1 MLKTVGCTSLD
12 DLINKTIPKEII
24 THKMKLPQPIS
35 EEEALEEMRAIA
47 KKNKIEKSYL
57 GEGYYGTYMPTV
69 IQRNVYENPGWY
81 TGYTPYQAEISQG
94 RLECLLNFQ
103 TMISNLTGL
112 PIANSSLLDEATA
125 AAEAYH
131 IAHETCKNRKKFFVS
146 QDCHPS
152 TIAVVRERAH
162 LLGDEVVVGDVRTA
176 DFSTKEYSGVLVQY
190 PNTYGELFDYKS
202 VSDSIHANGG
212 LFITDADLLALT
224 VVKTPGE
231 ISADVCVGSTQ
242 RFGLPMG
249 YGGPAAGYM
258 AVQEKHLRKMPG
270 RIIGVTIDS
279 HGNKCM
285 RLALQARE
293 QHIKRQR
300 ATSNVCT
307 AQVLTANMS
316 CMYAMYHGP
325 EGLKKIATRVH
336 KMANAF
342 EMALRENG
350 HTVKSVDYF
359 DTITVTV
366 PNADETIQNAHKKGI
381 LLRRVSDTQVCASFD
396 ETTSAD
402 DLVKLLSC
410 FDVQADAKD
419 LDERSSGAIPA
430 AFQRTTPVLPHEI
443 FNKYHSEHQMTRYLH
458 MLETR
463 DLSLNYSMIT
473 LGSCTMKLNATT
485 TMMPIT
491 WPEFTNLHPFAPR
504 EDAKGYQ
511 KIIDDMDKM
520 LCTITGFKKMSFQPL
535 SGAHGEFSGLL
546 TIRKYLDSIGEQK
559 RNVCLIPRSAHGTN
573 PASAAMNGMT
583 VVEVNNLPNGAIDLP
598 DLEKKIAQY
607 KDTLACIMITYPSTY
622 GIFDEGIKDIVK
634 MVHDAGAQVYMD
646 GANMNAQVGHTC
658 PGVIGADVCH
668 LNLHKTFAMPHGG
681 GGPGVGAIGVAKH
694 LVPFLPTNPTLPVH
708 SGEGSIVSGAPYG
721 NANLLPITWMYLRM
735 LGIDGL
741 RKNTACAILNAN
753 YMAAR
758 LGKDYHV
765 MFSGKQGMC
774 GHEFILDVKPFEP
787 YGITENEIAKRLMD
801 YGFHAPTMSFPVH
814 GSLMIEPTESE
825 DKQMLDRFCDA
836 LIMIRKEIQDIA
848 DGKMDKEDNPLK
860 NAPHTA
866 QDVISDN
873 WNHKYSRELAAYP
886 TPETRAN
893 KYWPT
898 CGQVNNTWGDR
909 KLLFTVDSLKN

>member
-1 MLKTVGCTSLD
+1 
-12 DLINKTIPKEII
+12 
-24 THKMKLPQPIS
+24 MKFPPTLS
-35 EEEALEEMRAIA
+35 EEEALEELRAIA
-47 KKNKIEKSYL
+47 KKNKVDKSYL
-57 GEGYYGTYMPTV
+57 GEGYYGTYLPTV
-69 IQRNVYENPGWY
+69 ILRNVYENPGWY

-94 RLECLLNFQ
+94 RLEGLLNFQ

-131 IAHETCKNRKKFFVS
+131 IAHDTCKNKKKFFVS

-152 TIAVVRERAH
+152 TIAVVVERAK

-190 PNTYGELFDYKS
+190 PNTYGEIFDYKS
-202 VSDSIHANGG
+202 VSDAIHAAGG
-212 LFITDADLLALT
+212 LFITDADILALT
-224 VVKTPGE
+224 VLKAPGE
-231 ISADVCVGSTQ
+231 IGADVCVGSCQ

-249 YGGPAAGYM
+249 FGGPAAGYM
-258 AVQEKHLRKMPG
+258 AVQNKHLRKMPG
-270 RIIGVTIDS
+270 RIIGVTIDN
-279 HGNKCM
+279 HGNKCL

-325 EGLKKIATRVH
+325 EGLKKIANRVH

-342 EMALRENG
+342 EISLKANNFN
-350 HTVKSVDYF
+350 VKSADYF
-359 DTITVTV
+359 DTIIVEV
-366 PNADETIQNAHKKGI
+366 PNADEFIEAAHKKGI
-381 LLRRVSDTQVCASFD
+381 LLRRISEKAVCASFD

-402 DLVKLLSC
+402 DLVKLLGC
-410 FDVQADAKD
+410 FGIKADAKE
-419 LDERSSGAIPA
+419 LDEKSCGDLPA
-430 AFQRTTPVLPHEI
+430 QFQRQTELLPQAV
-443 FNKYHSEHQMTRYLH
+443 FNSYHSEHQMTRYLH
-458 MLETR
+458 KLETK

-473 LGSCTMKLNATT
+473 LGSCTMKLNGTS
-485 TMMPIT
+485 TMLPVT

-504 EDAKGYQ
+504 EDAKGYL
-511 KIIDDMDKM
+511 KVIDDMDKM
-520 LCTITGFKKMSFQPL
+520 LSTITGFEKMSFQPL
-535 SGAHGEFSGLL
+535 SGAHGEFAGLL
-546 TIRKYLDSIGEQK
+546 TIRKYLDSIGQK
-559 RNVCLIPRSAHGTN
+559 QRKICLIPRSAHGTN

-583 VVEVNNLPNGAIDLP
+583 VVEVNNLENGAIDVN
-598 DLEKKIAQY
+598 DLNKKIDQH

-634 MVHDAGAQVYMD
+634 KVHDAGAQVYMD

-668 LNLHKTFAMPHGG
+668 LNLHKTFTMPHGG
-681 GGPGVGAIGVAKH
+681 GGPGVGAIGVSKH
-694 LVPFLPTNPTLPVH
+694 LVPFLPSNPTMPVH
-708 SGEGSIVSGAPYG
+708 DTEGSIVSGAPYG
-721 NANLLPITWMYLRM
+721 SANLLPITWMYLRM

-741 RKNTACAILNAN
+741 RKSTATAILNAN

-758 LGKDYHV
+758 LSKDYNV
-765 MFSGKQGMC
+765 MFRGKQGMC
-774 GHEFILDVKPFEP
+774 GHEFILDMKPFEK
-787 YGITENEIAKRLMD
+787 YGITESEIAKRLMD

-814 GSLMIEPTESE
+814 SSLMVEPTESE

-836 LIMIRKEIQDIA
+836 LIAIRKEIQDIA
-848 DGKMDKEDNPLK
+848 DGKVDKEDNPLK

-866 QDVISDN
+866 QEIMSDK

-886 TPETRAN
+886 TPETRDN

-898 CGQVNNTWGDR
+898 CGKVDNTWGDR
-909 KLLFTVDSLKN
+909 KLLFTVDSYVN

>member
-1 MLKTVGCTSLD
+1 MQFPVTL
-12 DLINKTIPKEII
+12 
-24 THKMKLPQPIS
+24 S
-35 EEEALEEMRAIA
+35 EEEALDEIRSIA
-47 KKNKIEKSYL
+47 QSNKVEKSFL
-57 GEGYYGTYMPTV
+57 GEGFYGTYMPPV

-81 TGYTPYQAEISQG
+81 SGYTPYQAEISQG
-94 RLECLLNFQ
+94 RLEGLLNFQ

-131 IAHETCKNRKKFFVS
+131 IAHDTCKNKKKFFVS

-152 TIAVVRERAH
+152 TIAVIRERAG
-162 LLGDEVVVGDVRTA
+162 LLGDEVVVGDVTTA
-176 DFSTKEYSGVLVQY
+176 DFSSKQYSGVLVQY

-202 VSDSIHANGG
+202 VSDAIHAAGG
-212 LFITDADLLALT
+212 LFITDADILALT
-224 VVKTPGE
+224 VLKAPGE
-231 ISADVCVGSTQ
+231 LNADVCVGSCQ

-249 YGGPAAGYM
+249 FGGPAAGYM

-270 RIIGVTIDS
+270 RIIGVTIDN
-279 HGNKCM
+279 HGNKCL

-342 EMALRENG
+342 ELALKENG
-350 HTVKSVDYF
+350 KDVKKADYF
-359 DTITVTV
+359 DTITVNV
-366 PNADETIQNAHKKGI
+366 ANADEIIAKAHEKGM
-381 LLRRVSDTQVCASFD
+381 LLRKVSDKAVCASFD
-396 ETTSAD
+396 ETTSGE
-402 DLVKLLSC
+402 DLVNLLAV
-410 FDVQADAKD
+410 FGVKADAKD
-419 LDERSSGAIPA
+419 LDARACGEFPA
-430 AFQRTTPVLPHEI
+430 AFKRAGEILPQAV
-443 FNKYHSEHQMTRYLH
+443 FNSYHSEHQMTRYLH
-458 MLETR
+458 MLETK

-473 LGSCTMKLNATT
+473 LGSCTMKLNAASTL
-485 TMMPIT
+485 MPIT
-491 WPEFTNLHPFAPR
+491 WPEFTNIHPYAPK
-504 EDAKGYQ
+504 EDAKGYL
-511 KIIDDMDKM
+511 KVVDDMDKM
-520 LCTITGFKKMSFQPL
+520 LSTITGFSKMSFQPL
-535 SGAHGEFSGLL
+535 SGAHGEFAGLL
-546 TIRKYLDSIGEQK
+546 TIRKYLDSIGQTQRK
-559 RNVCLIPRSAHGTN
+559 VCLIPRSAHGTN

-583 VVEVNNLPNGAIDLP
+583 VVEVNNLSNGAIDLP
-598 DLEKKIAQY
+598 DLSKKIEKY

-622 GIFDEGIKDIVK
+622 GIFDEGIKDIVAQ
-634 MVHDAGAQVYMD
+634 VHNAGAQVYMD

-694 LVPFLPTNPTLPVH
+694 LAPFLPSHPTAAVH
-708 SGEGSIVSGAPYG
+708 DGPGSIVSGAPYG
-721 NANLLPITWMYLRM
+721 SANLLPITWMYLRM

-741 RKNTACAILNAN
+741 RKVTATAILNAN

-758 LGKDYHV
+758 LCKDYTV
-765 MFSGKQGMC
+765 MFRGKNGMC

-836 LIMIRKEIQDIA
+836 LLSIRREIQDIA
-848 DGKMDKEDNPLK
+848 DGKVDKEDNPLK

-866 QDVISDN
+866 QEVISDK

-886 TPETRAN
+886 TADCRAN

-898 CGQVNNTWGDR
+898 CGKVDNTWGDR
-909 KLLFTVDSLKN
+909 KLLFTVDHLTN

>member
-1 MLKTVGCTSLD
+1 MVGAVD
-12 DLINKTIPKEII
+12 HPQ
-24 THKMKLPQPIS
+24 KMKLPEPIS
-35 EEEALEEMRAIA
+35 EEEALDEIRAIA

-57 GEGYYGTYMPTV
+57 GEGYYGTYMPPV

-103 TMISNLTGL
+103 SMISNLTGL

-125 AAEAYH
+125 AAEAFH

-146 QDCHPS
+146 ADCHPS
-152 TIAVVRERAH
+152 TIAVVRERAN
-162 LLGDEVVVGDVRTA
+162 LLGDEVVVGDVRSA
-176 DFSTKEYSGVLVQY
+176 DFSSKEYSGVLVQY
-190 PNTYGELFDYKS
+190 PNTYGELFDYKA

-212 LFITDADLLALT
+212 LFIADADLLALT
-224 VVKTPGE
+224 LLKTPGE
-231 ISADVCVGSTQ
+231 IGADVCVGSTQ

-258 AVQEKHLRKMPG
+258 AVQNKHLRKMPG
-270 RIIGVTIDS
+270 RIIGVTLDR
-279 HGNKCM
+279 HGNKCL

-342 EMALRENG
+342 ELALKEHG
-350 HTVKSVDYF
+350 FAVKPTTYF
-359 DTITVTV
+359 DTITVEV
-366 PNADETIQNAHKKGI
+366 PNADELLQKAHKKGI
-381 LLRRVSDTQVCASFD
+381 LLRRVSDKQVCASFD
-396 ETTSAD
+396 ETTSAA
-402 DLVKLLSC
+402 DLVKLLEC
-410 FDVQADAKD
+410 FDVKADAAD
-419 LDERSSGAIPA
+419 LDARSSGAIAPE
-430 AFQRTTPVLPHEI
+430 FQRTSPVLPQEV

-458 MLETR
+458 KLETK

-473 LGSCTMKLNATT
+473 LGSCTMKLNATSS
-485 TMMPIT
+485 MMPIT

-520 LCTITGFKKMSFQPL
+520 LSTITGFQKMSFQPL
-535 SGAHGEFSGLL
+535 SGAHGEFAGLL
-546 TIRKYLDSIGEQK
+546 TIRKYLDSIGEAK
-559 RNVCLIPRSAHGTN
+559 RKVCLIPRSAHGTN

-583 VVEVNNLPNGAIDLP
+583 VVEVNNLANGAIDLP
-598 DLEKKIAQY
+598 DLEKKISEY

-634 MVHDAGAQVYMD
+634 KVHNAGAQVYMD

-708 SGEGSIVSGAPYG
+708 SGTGSVVSGAPYG

-758 LGKDYHV
+758 LSKDYHV
-765 MFSGKQGMC
+765 MFRGKQGMC
-774 GHEFILDVKPFEP
+774 GHEFILDVKPFEQ

-814 GSLMIEPTESE
+814 GSLMVEPTESE

-848 DGKMDKEDNPLK
+848 DGKMDKDDNPLK

-866 QDVISDN
+866 QDVISDK

-886 TPETRAN
+886 TPETREN

-898 CGQVNNTWGDR
+898 CGQVDNTWGDR
-909 KLLFTVDSLKN
+909 KLLFTVDSFKN

>member
-1 MLKTVGCTSLD
+1 
-12 DLINKTIPKEII
+12 
-24 THKMKLPQPIS
+24 MKLPAALS
-35 EEEALEEMRAIA
+35 EEEALDEIRAIA
-47 KKNKIEKSYL
+47 KKNKIEKSFI
-57 GEGYYGTYMPTV
+57 GEGFYGTYLPTV
-69 IQRNVYENPGWY
+69 ILRNVYENPGWY

-94 RLECLLNFQ
+94 RLEGLLNFQ
-103 TMISNLTGL
+103 TMICDLTGL

-131 IAHETCKNRKKFFVS
+131 IAHETCKRKKFFVS

-202 VSDSIHANGG
+202 VSDAIHAAGG

-224 VVKTPGE
+224 VVKAPGE
-231 ISADVCVGSTQ
+231 INADVCVGSCQ

-249 YGGPAAGYM
+249 FGGPAAGYM
-258 AVQEKHLRKMPG
+258 AVQNKHLRKMPG
-270 RIIGVTIDS
+270 RIIGVTIDN
-279 HGNKCM
+279 HGNKCL

-342 EMALRENG
+342 EISLKENG
-350 HTVKSVDYF
+350 FNVKNADYF
-359 DTITVTV
+359 DTITVDV
-366 PNADETIQNAHKKGI
+366 PNADEFLAQAHKKGI
-381 LLRRVSDTQVCASFD
+381 LLRKVSDKAVSASFD

-402 DLVKLLSC
+402 DLIKLLSC
-410 FDVQADAKD
+410 FGIKADAKD
-419 LDERSSGAIPA
+419 LDARSCGEIPA
-430 AFQRTTPVLPHEI
+430 AFKRTGAILPQSI
-443 FNKYHSEHQMTRYLH
+443 FNTYHSEHQMTRYLH
-458 MLETR
+458 KLETK

-473 LGSCTMKLNATT
+473 LGSCTMKLNGTS
-485 TMMPIT
+485 TMIPIT
-491 WPEFTNLHPFAPR
+491 WPEFTNVHPYAPR
-504 EDAKGYQ
+504 EDAKGYL

-520 LCTITGFKKMSFQPL
+520 LATITGFEKMSFQPL

-546 TIRKYLDSIGEQK
+546 TIRKYLDSIGQSQRK
-559 RNVCLIPRSAHGTN
+559 ICLIPRSAHGTN

-598 DLEKKIAQY
+598 DLSKKIEQY

-634 MVHDAGAQVYMD
+634 QVHDAGAQVYMD

-668 LNLHKTFAMPHGG
+668 LNLHKTFTMPHGG

-694 LVPFLPTNPTLPVH
+694 LVPFLPTNPTLPIH
-708 SGEGSIVSGAPYG
+708 SGPGSVVSGAPYG
-721 NANLLPITWMYLRM
+721 SANLLPITWMYLRM

-741 RKNTACAILNAN
+741 RKVTACAILNAN

-758 LGKDYHV
+758 LSKDYHV
-765 MFSGKQGMC
+765 MFRGKQGMC
-774 GHEFILDVKPFEP
+774 GHEFILDVKPFEK
-787 YGITENEIAKRLMD
+787 YGITENEIAKRMMD

-836 LIMIRKEIQDIA
+836 LISIRKEIQDIA

-866 QDVISDN
+866 AEVMSDK

-886 TPETRAN
+886 CPDARDN

-898 CGQVNNTWGDR
+898 CGKVDNTWGDR
-909 KLLFTVDSLKN
+909 KLLFTVDSYHN

>member
-1 MLKTVGCTSLD
+1 
-12 DLINKTIPKEII
+12 
-24 THKMKLPQPIS
+24 MKLPAALS
-35 EEEALEEMRAIA
+35 EEEALDEIRAIA
-47 KKNKIEKSYL
+47 KKNKIEKSFI
-57 GEGYYGTYMPTV
+57 GEGFYGTYLPTV
-69 IQRNVYENPGWY
+69 ILRNVYENPGWY

-94 RLECLLNFQ
+94 RLEGLLNFQ
-103 TMISNLTGL
+103 TMICDLTGL

-131 IAHETCKNRKKFFVS
+131 IAHETCKRKKFFVS

-202 VSDSIHANGG
+202 VSDAIHAAGG

-224 VVKTPGE
+224 VVKAPGE
-231 ISADVCVGSTQ
+231 INADVCVGSCQ

-249 YGGPAAGYM
+249 FGGPAAGYM
-258 AVQEKHLRKMPG
+258 AVQNKHLRKMPG
-270 RIIGVTIDS
+270 RIIGVTIDN
-279 HGNKCM
+279 HGNKCL

-342 EMALRENG
+342 EISLKENG
-350 HTVKSVDYF
+350 FNVKNADYF
-359 DTITVTV
+359 DTITVDV
-366 PNADETIQNAHKKGI
+366 PNADEFLAQAHKKGI
-381 LLRRVSDTQVCASFD
+381 LLRKVSDKAVSASFD

-402 DLVKLLSC
+402 DLIKLLSC
-410 FDVQADAKD
+410 FGIKADAKD
-419 LDERSSGAIPA
+419 LDARSCGEIPA
-430 AFQRTTPVLPHEI
+430 AFKRTGAILPQSI
-443 FNKYHSEHQMTRYLH
+443 FNTYHSEHQMTRYLH
-458 MLETR
+458 KLETK

-473 LGSCTMKLNATT
+473 LGSCTMKLNGTS
-485 TMMPIT
+485 TMIPIT
-491 WPEFTNLHPFAPR
+491 WPEFTNVHPYAPR
-504 EDAKGYQ
+504 EDAKGYL

-520 LCTITGFKKMSFQPL
+520 LATITGFEKMSFQPL

-546 TIRKYLDSIGEQK
+546 TIRKYLDSIGQSQRK
-559 RNVCLIPRSAHGTN
+559 ICLIPRSAHGTN

-598 DLEKKIAQY
+598 DLSKKIEQY
-607 KDTLACIMITYPSTY
+607 KDTLACIMTTYPSTY

-634 MVHDAGAQVYMD
+634 QVHDAGAQVYMD

-681 GGPGVGAIGVAKH
+681 GGPGVGPICVAAH
-694 LVPFLPTNPTLPVH
+694 LRPFLPSHPIAAT
-708 SGEGSIVSGAPYG
+708 GGDEGITAVASAPWG
-721 NANLLPITWMYLRM
+721 SALLLPITYGYIKM
-735 LGIDGL
+735 LGGDGL
-741 RKNTACAILNAN
+741 RRATEMAIVNAN
-753 YMAAR
+753 YMSSALAAEYR
-758 LGKDYHV
+758 TYY
-765 MFSGKQGMC
+765 SGETGRV
-774 GHEFILDVKPFEP
+774 GHEMILDLTNFKHD
-787 YGITENEIAKRLMD
+787 YGIDCGDIAHRLMD
-801 YGFHAPTMSFPVH
+801 YGFHAPTLSFPVH
-814 GSLMIEPTESE
+814 ETLMVEPTESE
-825 DKQMLDRFCDA
+825 PKAEMDRFMEA
-836 LIMIRKEIQDIA
+836 LVHIKRECEAAAGQ
-848 DGKMDKEDNPLK
+848 EDNVVR

-866 QDVISDN
+866 VEIAGEWS
-873 WNHKYSRELAAYP
+873 HPYSRREAAFP
-886 TPETRAN
+886 LGWIAEA
-893 KYWPT
+893 KFWPYVSKIDN
-898 CGQVNNTWGDR
+898 GYGDR
-909 KLLFTVDSLKN
+909 NLVCRCTE

>member
-1 MLKTVGCTSLD
+1 MFGSLD
-12 DLINKTIPKEII
+12 YPQ
-24 THKMKLPQPIS
+24 KMKLPEPIS
-35 EEEALEEMRAIA
+35 EEEALDEIRAIA

-103 TMISNLTGL
+103 TMVANLTGL

-125 AAEAYH
+125 AAEAFH

-146 QDCHPS
+146 EDCHPS
-152 TIAVVRERAH
+152 TIAVVRERAN
-162 LLGDEVVVGDVRTA
+162 LLGAEVVVGDVRSA
-176 DFSTKEYSGVLVQY
+176 DFSSKEYSGVLVQY
-190 PNTYGELFDYKS
+190 PNTYGELFDYKA
-202 VSDSIHANGG
+202 VSDAIHANGG
-212 LFITDADLLALT
+212 LFIADADLLALT
-224 VVKTPGE
+224 VLKTPGE
-231 ISADVCVGSTQ
+231 IGADVCVGSTQ
-242 RFGLPMG
+242 RFGIPMG

-258 AVQEKHLRKMPG
+258 AVQNKHLRKMPG
-270 RIIGVTIDS
+270 RIIGVTLDR
-279 HGNKCM
+279 HGNKCL

-342 EMALRENG
+342 ELALKEHG
-350 HTVKSVDYF
+350 FSVKPATYF
-359 DTITVTV
+359 DTITVDV
-366 PNADETIQNAHKKGI
+366 PSADEMIQKAHKKGI
-381 LLRRVSDTQVCASFD
+381 LLRRVSDKQVCASFD
-396 ETTSAD
+396 ETTSAT
-402 DLVKLLSC
+402 DLVKLLEC
-410 FDVQADAKD
+410 FDVKADAAD
-419 LDERSSGAIPA
+419 LDARSSGAMPA
-430 AFQRTTPVLPHEI
+430 EFQRTSPVLPQEI

-458 MLETR
+458 MLETK

-473 LGSCTMKLNATT
+473 LGSCTMKLNATSS
-485 TMMPIT
+485 MMPIT

-520 LCTITGFKKMSFQPL
+520 LSTITGFQKMSFQPL
-535 SGAHGEFSGLL
+535 SGAHGEFAGLL
-546 TIRKYLDSIGEQK
+546 TIRKYLDSIGEAK
-559 RNVCLIPRSAHGTN
+559 RKVCLIPRSAHGTN

-583 VVEVNNLPNGAIDLP
+583 VVEVNNLSNGAIDLP
-598 DLEKKIAQY
+598 DLEKKIEQY

-634 MVHDAGAQVYMD
+634 KVHNAGAQVYMD

-668 LNLHKTFAMPHGG
+668 LNLHKTFSMPHGG

-708 SGEGSIVSGAPYG
+708 SGAGSIVSGAPYG

-758 LGKDYHV
+758 LSKDYNV
-765 MFSGKQGMC
+765 MFRGKQGMC
-774 GHEFILDVKPFEP
+774 GHEFILDVKPFEQ
-787 YGITENEIAKRLMD
+787 YGITETEIAKRLMD

-814 GSLMIEPTESE
+814 GSLMVEPTESE

-848 DGKMDKEDNPLK
+848 DGKLDKEDNPLK

-866 QDVISDN
+866 QDVISDT

-886 TPETRAN
+886 TPETREN

-898 CGQVNNTWGDR
+898 CGQVDNTWGDR
-909 KLLFTVDSLKN
+909 KLLFTVDSFKN